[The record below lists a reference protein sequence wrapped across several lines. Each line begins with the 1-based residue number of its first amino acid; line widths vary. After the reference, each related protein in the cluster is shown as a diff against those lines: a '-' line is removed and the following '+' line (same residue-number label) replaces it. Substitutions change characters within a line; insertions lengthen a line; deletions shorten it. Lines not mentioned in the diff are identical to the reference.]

1 VTFAATRFQEYG
13 NRREYMDDKKSCNVT
28 RREVLVKAAMGVFG
42 VLLLPLFPRVRRE
55 TKREKFLRN
64 ISNIEASH
72 YKRLA
77 G

>member
-1 VTFAATRFQEYG
+1 MDNKKAG
-13 NRREYMDDKKSCNVT
+13 NMT
-28 RREVLVKAAMGVFG
+28 RREVLAKAVMGVFG

-55 TKREKFLRN
+55 TKREEFLKN
-64 ISNIEASH
+64 ISDVEASH

>member
-1 VTFAATRFQEYG
+1 
-13 NRREYMDDKKSCNVT
+13 MDDKKPGDVT

-42 VLLLPLFPRVRRE
+42 VLLLPLFPRVKRE
-55 TKREKFLRN
+55 TKREKFLKN
-64 ISNIEASH
+64 ISDVEASH